1 MKNRKI
7 GAIYNNALSI
17 TQIIQISSLR
27 IDAAL
32 GVNDAYCTT
41 MSIGLMQILLG
52 NLISFLSPK
61 FYDFNVDYVN
71 ICGNYQLNSANGRL
85 QCILHFN
92 LAHIIFALIRAVIKI
107 RRSK

>member
-27 IDAAL
+27 IDAAV

-41 MSIGLMQILLG
+41 MSIGLMQMLLG

-71 ICGNYQLNSANGRL
+71 IWGNYQLNSANGRL
-85 QCILHFN
+85 PCTVPANPAMTVL
-92 LAHIIFALIRAVIKI
+92 RM
-107 RRSK
+107 